1 MNAVSRSTASA
12 IAMAAPVVVGTL
24 MIVTFSSLELLG
36 HTPFAVGP
44 FRNIAEAAG
53 MGAASEVLRLLGNGE
68 DPNRVLPIR
77 GEIISS
83 SVRQATALEAA
94 IWSRRRELVE
104 LLDRRGAIVDA
115 PTRQHLACLAGDLEA
130 LDIVEFLS
138 PGRSQICVHGRA
150 LDVVL
155 ERTRTLEPTR

>member
-1 MNAVSRSTASA
+1 MNPVSRSAASA
-12 IAMAAPVVVGTL
+12 IALAGPAVVATL

-36 HTPFAVGP
+36 HTPSAVGP

-68 DPNRVLPIR
+68 DPNRLLPIR

-94 IWSRRRELVE
+94 IWSRRRELLE

-115 PTRQHLACLAGDLEA
+115 PTRQHLACLAGDLDA
-130 LDIVEFLS
+130 RDIVEFLS
-138 PGRSQICVHGRA
+138 PGRALACEHGRA
-150 LDVVL
+150 LDLVL
-155 ERTRTLEPTR
+155 ERTRRLEQ

>member
-1 MNAVSRSTASA
+1 MNRLSRSATSA
-12 IAMAAPVVVGTL
+12 AAMAGPAVVATL
-24 MIVTFSSLELLG
+24 MIVAFSGLELFG

-44 FRNIAEAAG
+44 FRNVAEAAG

-83 SVRQATALEAA
+83 TVRQASALEAA

-115 PTRQHLACLAGDLEA
+115 PTRQHLACLAVDLEA
-130 LDIVEFLS
+130 RDIVEFLS
-138 PGRSQICVHGRA
+138 PGRSPACEHGHA

-155 ERTRTLEPTR
+155 ERTRRLEP

>member
-1 MNAVSRSTASA
+1 MAGPAVVA
-12 IAMAAPVVVGTL
+12 TL

-36 HTPFAVGP
+36 HTAFAVGP
-44 FRNIAEAAG
+44 FRNVAEAAG

-68 DPNRVLPIR
+68 DPTRVLPIR

-115 PTRQHLACLAGDLEA
+115 PTRQHLACLAADLDA

-138 PGRSQICVHGRA
+138 PGRAPGCEHGRA
-150 LDVVL
+150 LDLVL
-155 ERTRTLEPTR
+155 ERTRKLP

>member
-1 MNAVSRSTASA
+1 MNRFSRSTTSA
-12 IAMAAPVVVGTL
+12 VAMAGPALVATL
-24 MIVTFSSLELLG
+24 MIVAFSGLELCG

-44 FRNIAEAAG
+44 FRNVAEAAG

-83 SVRQATALEAA
+83 SVRQASALEAA

-115 PTRQHLACLAGDLEA
+115 PTRQHLACLAADLDA
-130 LDIVEFLS
+130 RDIVDFLS
-138 PGRSQICVHGRA
+138 AGRSPSCEHGRA
-150 LDVVL
+150 LDAVL
-155 ERTRTLEPTR
+155 ERTRKLAP

>member
-1 MNAVSRSTASA
+1 MMAVSRSAASA
-12 IAMAAPVVVGTL
+12 IAMAGPAVVATL
-24 MIVTFSSLELLG
+24 MIVTFSGLELLG

-77 GEIISS
+77 GAIISS

-94 IWSRRRELVE
+94 IWSRRRELLE

-115 PTRQHLACLAGDLEA
+115 PTRQHLACLAADLDA
-130 LDIVEFLS
+130 RDIVEFLS
-138 PGRSQICVHGRA
+138 SGRAPACEHGRT
-150 LDVVL
+150 LDLVL
-155 ERTRTLEPTR
+155 ERTRKLEQ